1 MNSKTEIPYSLVLHP
16 NSQEFANFAEFW
28 EKIEQDPNTANYGL
42 IKVGHF
48 PAKTREKNNS
58 FPSGRSASRLGPS
71 CRSNRKNN
79 G

>member
-48 PAKTREKNNS
+48 SRQNS
-58 FPSGRSASRLGPS
+58 
-71 CRSNRKNN
+71 RKE
-79 G
+79 